1 MNKRG
6 VDSARP
12 ASVLAN
18 SGNGSEAD
26 LDTPVRSGTLRSQV
40 VNILKH
46 AIFYGKLQ
54 PGKLLPELPLAR
66 KLKVS
71 QSTVREA
78 LAELERYGLV
88 VRVSNRGTVVA
99 SLGAAD
105 IQHRMKVRLVLEELA
120 FSDACLLLEDGDI
133 AHLEESA
140 RTIDSFAESGQY
152 IQAAEADLA
161 FHRYVWRKTENDVL
175 YQTLDVLTVPLFAFM
190 GVMLNMAGIE
200 QYRTL
205 ALPHHDLVEA
215 LVRRDPGIAKEAI
228 RAHLPIGRE
237 GVERVNSSSA
247 VHGRKRAS
255 ALKNFA
261 PTGTQTAEI
270 RK

>member
-1 MNKRG
+1 MNKRE
-6 VDSARP
+6 VDNAKT

-18 SGNGSEAD
+18 PGNGSVAD

-54 PGKLLPELPLAR
+54 PGELLPELPLA
-66 KLKVS
+66 KKMKVS

-88 VRVSNRGTVVA
+88 VRISNRGTVVA
-99 SLGAAD
+99 SLGSAD
-105 IQHRMKVRLVLEELA
+105 VQDRMKVRLVLEEMA
-120 FSDACLLLEDGDI
+120 FSDACLLLDDGDL
-133 AHLEESA
+133 AQLKDSA

-161 FHRYVWRKTENDVL
+161 FHRYVWRRTGNPVL

-190 GVMLNMAGIE
+190 GVMLNMAGI
-200 QYRTL
+200 QHYRTL

-215 LVRRDPGIAKEAI
+215 LSRRDPAIAKEAI
-228 RAHLPIGRE
+228 RAHLPIGQD
-237 GVERVNSSSA
+237 GVDPINLSPA
-247 VHGRKRAS
+247 VHGPRLRPSK
-255 ALKNFA
+255 
-261 PTGTQTAEI
+261 TAA
-270 RK
+270 KQD

>member
-1 MNKRG
+1 MSRNDVNNAG
-6 VDSARP
+6 PLSDP
-12 ASVLAN
+12 AKA
-18 SGNGSEAD
+18 GNGLDAE

-54 PGKLLPELPLAR
+54 PEELLPELPLAK

-88 VRVSNRGTVVA
+88 VRILNRGTVVA
-99 SLGAAD
+99 SLSSAD
-105 IQHRMKVRLVLEELA
+105 IQNRMRVRLALEEMA
-120 FSDACLLLEDGDI
+120 FSDACFLLDEDDI
-133 AHLEESA
+133 AHLKELT
-140 RTIDSFAESGQY
+140 RTIDSLAEAGQY
-152 IQAAEADLA
+152 IQAGEADLA
-161 FHRYVWRKTENDVL
+161 FHRYVWRKTGNHVL
-175 YQTLDVLTVPLFAFM
+175 YQTLDMLTVPLFAFM

-215 LVRRDPGIAKEAI
+215 LRQGDPAVAKEAI
-228 RAHLPIGRE
+228 RAHLPIAQD
-237 GVERVNSSSA
+237 GVERVNLYPATLAQKKS
-247 VHGRKRAS
+247 
-255 ALKNFA
+255 
-261 PTGTQTAEI
+261 
-270 RK
+270 

>member
-1 MNKRG
+1 M
-6 VDSARP
+6 
-12 ASVLAN
+12 
-18 SGNGSEAD
+18 GNGSDAD

-40 VNILKH
+40 VDILKH

-54 PGKLLPELPLAR
+54 PGELLPELPLAR
-66 KLKVS
+66 KMKVS

-105 IQHRMKVRLVLEELA
+105 IQDRMKVRLVLEEMAL
-120 FSDACLLLEDGDI
+120 SDACLSLDDADI
-133 AHLEESA
+133 AHLKDSA
-140 RTIDSFAESGQY
+140 RIIDSFAESGQY

-161 FHRYVWRKTENDVL
+161 FHRYVWRKTGNHVL
-175 YQTLDVLTVPLFAFM
+175 YQTLDILTVPLFAFM

-215 LVRRDPGIAKEAI
+215 LRQHDPDIAREAI
-228 RAHLPIGRE
+228 RAHLPIGCDGSTQGGFARSVALHAKLP
-237 GVERVNSSSA
+237 GS
-247 VHGRKRAS
+247 RAS
-255 ALKNFA
+255 ADLNAASACFRSPILK
-261 PTGTQTAEI
+261 
-270 RK
+270 